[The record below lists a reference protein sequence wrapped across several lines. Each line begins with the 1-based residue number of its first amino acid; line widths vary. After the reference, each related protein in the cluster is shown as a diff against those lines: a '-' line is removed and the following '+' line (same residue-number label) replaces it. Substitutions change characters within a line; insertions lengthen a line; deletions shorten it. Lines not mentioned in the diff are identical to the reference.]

1 MVAIWPCILVIDCNG
16 TRLERE
22 RERERARVRV
32 FVFNNTSEY
41 Q

>member
-1 MVAIWPCILVIDCNG
+1 MVAIWACILVIDCNG

-22 RERERARVRV
+22 REIERACVHV
-32 FVFNNTSEY
+32 FVLNNTSEY